1 MTPTALEGVRILDL
15 SHHIAGPYC
24 TKLLAD
30 YGAEVIKIERPPAG
44 DPGRQMGPFFKD
56 EPHLE
61 GSALFLHLN
70 TNKQSIRLNLKSA
83 LGREIALKLA
93 ADADIVVENFRPG
106 VMARLGLDY
115 AALRAVNPNIILT
128 SISNF
133 GQTGP
138 YRDLAASEITLAAMG
153 GPMNVTGNVNHEPLK
168 LGGNVVQYHAGSVAA
183 YATMLALY
191 DVEGGGEGGQIDIS
205 IYETQAGFRDRR
217 VIYLTAHSYTGD
229 IGQRPETGIRPGI
242 GVRPCLDGYVNIHA
256 TGKGKFISFL
266 RMIGRD
272 DIAADPRVAGG
283 VRVLQDQ
290 ELAEEIE
297 AAYLTW
303 LMKTPKRDAAA
314 VAQQHKLLAAPVNT
328 IADVLADPAFRARNA
343 FEVIDHPHT
352 GPATYTGRP
361 FVMYETPRPPAR
373 RAPLLGEHTM
383 QILCDRLGYSREDV
397 GRMGAMGVV

>member
-15 SHHIAGPYC
+15 THHIAGPYC

-30 YGAEVIKIERPPAG
+30 YGADVIKIERPPSG
-44 DPGRQMGPFFKD
+44 DPARREGPFFRD

-70 TNKQSIRLNLKSA
+70 TNKQSVTLDLKSA
-83 LGREIALKLA
+83 LGRAIALQLA
-93 ADADIVVENFRPG
+93 AKVDLVVENFRPG
-106 VMARLGLDY
+106 VIADLGLDY
-115 AALRAVNPNIILT
+115 DALRAVNPNVILT

-138 YRDLAASEITLAAMG
+138 YRDLRASELTLSAMG
-153 GPMNVTGNVNHEPLK
+153 GPMNVTGNRNHYPLK
-168 LGGNVVQYHAGSVAA
+168 LGGNVVQYHAGAVAA
-183 YATMLALY
+183 YGTMLALY
-191 DVEGGGEGGQIDIS
+191 DVEGGGEGGHIDVS
-205 IYETQAGFRDRR
+205 IYETQTGFRDRR
-217 VIYLTAHSYTGD
+217 TIYLTAHSYTGD

-256 TGKGKFISFL
+256 TGKGKFASFL
-266 RMIGRD
+266 RMIGRED
-272 DIAADPRVAGG
+272 LAADPRCVNA
-283 VRVLQDQ
+283 VVLLQHP

-297 AAYLTW
+297 ASYLGW
-303 LMKTPKRDAAA
+303 LMGQPKRDAAA
-314 VAQQHKLLAAPVNT
+314 IAQQHKLLAAPVNT
-328 IADVLADPAFRARNA
+328 IGDVLADPAFRARGA

-361 FVMYETPRPPAR
+361 FIMYETPRLPAR
-373 RAPLLGEHTM
+373 RAPLLGEHT
-383 QILCDRLGYSREDV
+383 LDVLERLGYSREDV

>member
-30 YGAEVIKIERPPAG
+30 YGADVIKVERPPAG
-44 DPGRQMGPFFKD
+44 DPARRTGPFFQD

-70 TNKQSIRLNLKSA
+70 TNKQSVVLNLKSA

-93 ADADIVVENFRPG
+93 ADVDIVVENFRPG
-106 VMARLGLDY
+106 VMADLGLDY
-115 AALRAVNPNIILT
+115 ESLRAVNPNVILT

-138 YRDLAASEITLAAMG
+138 YRDLPASEITLSAMG
-153 GPMNVTGNVNHEPLK
+153 GPMNVTGNKHAYPLK
-168 LGGNVVQYHAGSVAA
+168 LGGNVVQYHAGAVAA

-191 DVEGGGEGGQIDIS
+191 DVEGGGDGGHIDIS

-217 VIYLTAHSYTGD
+217 TIYLTAHAYTGE
-229 IGQRPETGIRPGI
+229 IGTRPEAGLRPGI
-242 GVRPCLDGYVNIHA
+242 GVRPCADGYVNIHA
-256 TGKGKFISFL
+256 TGKGKFTSFL

-272 DIAADPRVAGG
+272 DLTDDPRTANAI
-283 VRVLQDQ
+283 VLMQYPD
-290 ELAEEIE
+290 LAEEIE
-297 AAYLTW
+297 ASYLVW
-303 LMKTPKRDAAA
+303 LMGQSKRDAAA

-328 IADVLADPAFRARNA
+328 IGDVIADPAFRARNA
-343 FEVIDHPHT
+343 FEVIDHPRT
-352 GPATYTGRP
+352 GTATYTGRP
-361 FVMYETPRPPAR
+361 FIMYETPRPPAR
-373 RAPLLGEHTM
+373 RAPLLGEHTVEV
-383 QILCDRLGYSREDV
+383 LCDRLGYAREDI
-397 GRMGAMGVV
+397 GRMGALQVV

>member
-15 SHHIAGPYC
+15 THHIAGPYS

-30 YGAEVIKIERPPAG
+30 YGADVIKVERPPAG
-44 DPGRQMGPFFKD
+44 DPARRMGPFFQD

-70 TNKQSIRLNLKSA
+70 TNKQSVTLDLKSA

-93 ADADIVVENFRPG
+93 AEADIVVENFRPG

-115 AALRAVNPNIILT
+115 PALRAVNPRVILT

-153 GPMNVTGNVNHEPLK
+153 GPMNVTGNLNHEPLK
-168 LGGNVVQYHAGSVAA
+168 LGGNVVQYHAGAVAA

-191 DVEGGGEGGQIDIS
+191 EVEGGGDGGQIDIS

-229 IGQRPETGIRPGI
+229 IGRRPETGIRPGI

-256 TGKGKFISFL
+256 TGKGKFVSFL

-272 DIAADPRVAGG
+272 DLAEDPRVAGG

-297 AAYLTW
+297 ASYLMW

-314 VAQQHKLLAAPVNT
+314 IAQQHKLLAAPVNT
-328 IADVLADPAFRARNA
+328 IADVLADPAFRARSA

-361 FVMYETPRPPAR
+361 FIMYETPRPPAR
-373 RAPLLGEHTM
+373 RAPLLGEHTLDV
-383 QILCDRLGYSREDV
+383 LCDRLGYDREDV

>member
-30 YGAEVIKIERPPAG
+30 YGAGVVKIERPPSG
-44 DPGRQMGPFFKD
+44 DPARRMGPFFND
-56 EPHLE
+56 TPHRE

-70 TNKQSIRLNLKSA
+70 TNKQSVVLDLKST
-83 LGREIALKLA
+83 LGRDIALRLA
-93 ADADIVVENFRPG
+93 AEVDIVVENFRPG
-106 VMARLGLDY
+106 VMAGLGLDY
-115 AALRAVNPNIILT
+115 DSLRAVNPNIILT

-138 YRDLAASEITLAAMG
+138 YRDLPASEITLSAMG
-153 GPMNVTGNVNHEPLK
+153 GPMNVTGNKHAYPLK
-168 LGGNVVQYHAGSVAA
+168 LGGNVVQYHAGAVAA

-191 DVEGGGEGGQIDIS
+191 DVESGNEGGQIDIS

-217 VIYLTAHSYTGD
+217 TIYLTAHAYTGD
-229 IGQRPETGIRPGI
+229 VGTRPETGVRPGI
-242 GVRPCLDGYVNIHA
+242 GVRPCADGYVNIHA
-256 TGKGKFISFL
+256 TGPAKFAAFL

-272 DIAADPRVAGG
+272 DLVGDPRTLNAVML
-283 VRVLQDQ
+283 LQYPD
-290 ELAEEIE
+290 LAEEIE
-297 AAYLTW
+297 ASYLGW
-303 LMKTPKRDAAA
+303 LMDHTKRDAAA
-314 VAQQHKLLAAPVNT
+314 IAQQNKLLAAPVNT

-361 FVMYETPRPPAR
+361 FIMYETPRPPAR
-373 RAPLLGEHTM
+373 RAPLLGEHTVEL
-383 QILCDRLGYSREDV
+383 LCDRLGYSRDEV
-397 GRMGAMGVV
+397 GRMAMMGVV